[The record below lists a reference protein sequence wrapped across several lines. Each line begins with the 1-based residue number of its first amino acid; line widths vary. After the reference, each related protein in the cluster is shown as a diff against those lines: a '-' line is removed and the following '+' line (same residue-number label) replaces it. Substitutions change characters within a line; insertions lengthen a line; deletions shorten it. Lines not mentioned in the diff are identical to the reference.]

1 MTSKW
6 GKNRCF
12 FLGFWFFSVF
22 FSSFYAYCFQMAPE
36 RQKCIFFFKMVPPWT
51 AFLPFRRS
59 FLTIFPCPLSFFAE
73 KEIKRKIEKV
83 KKTWRLRILQKW
95 NSPWSRPDAKSMHC
109 LQTLQIQAGSAPADK
124 PCSKSNPKF
133 WTHCLGVRRWHAAG
147 VFNNKYII
155 LYGCLSFVYES

>member
-1 MTSKW
+1 MFPGPQNDFEMGSKW
-6 GKNRCF
+6 KWLKLR
-12 FLGFWFFSVF
+12 LGVF
-22 FSSFYAYCFQMAPE
+22 FASLHAHGFQMAPE
-36 RQKCIFFFKMVPPWT
+36 RPKYNCFFEIVPTWT
-51 AFLPFRRS
+51 VFFLFRLPF
-59 FLTIFPCPLSFFAE
+59 LTMCLTVFPCLLSFFAE

-147 VFNNKYII
+147 IFNIYKM
-155 LYGCLSFVYES
+155 L